1 MAVMRMSKDFDE
13 RIENFFKNYQDRGMK
28 KWAGYYLSDHTAKI
42 NQDNA
47 KKAIV
52 YQKRP
57 TMTIE
62 QISEVLAKAYLD
74 HYPVSVQLK
83 LLNSQDEYQ
92 ADIYGFVEGYNGD
105 QIIIAAQLLR
115 LSEINNILL
124 KK

>member
-1 MAVMRMSKDFDE
+1 MSKDFDE